1 MGRTPLVLSSIALG
15 ALVTSLGMGITL
27 RQATHD
33 KNALANELTQAQTHI
48 EELTAQ
54 QETLL
59 QTSNDRIKELQDAL
73 QLQQSSND
81 RLSLAQRSLTK
92 ARYIATPIDRNL
104 RNWGTVASTALGVTF
119 RIPPQSSS
127 SESNG
132 AITVDVT
139 RKNNE
144 HQQWFALAKYS
155 QDNWNAVTATLT
167 NTSTASFLA
176 GTNLYA
182 GIRGTLS
189 NGTPIYVLQTQ
200 PTAKESYLI
209 WITPLSEVKEQT
221 ALDTLATISFRGE
234 E

>member
-15 ALVTSLGMGITL
+15 AFVTSLGMGITL

-33 KNALANELTQAQTHI
+33 KNALANELAQAQAHV

-59 QTSNDRIKELQDAL
+59 QTSNDRIKELQEAL
-73 QLQQSSND
+73 QMQQTSND

-92 ARYIATPIDRNL
+92 ARYIATPIDRAL
-104 RNWGTVASTALGVTF
+104 RNWGTVASTELGVTF
-119 RIPPQSSS
+119 RIPPQTTS
-127 SESNG
+127 SENNG
-132 AITVDVT
+132 AITVDVA

-144 HQQWFALAKYS
+144 HQQWLALATYS
-155 QDNWNAVTATLT
+155 QDNWNAVTATLSS
-167 NTSTASFLA
+167 TSTVSFLA
-176 GTNLYA
+176 GNNLFT
-182 GIRGTLS
+182 GIQGKLN

-200 PTAKESYLI
+200 PSARESYLI
-209 WITPLSEVKEQT
+209 WITPLNEVKEQA